1 MKHEM
6 STLHATQ
13 TYKVLYGEGTEGKEG
28 ERPVS
33 RRANTRKH
41 TDKGINF
48 MGRDGKQNVEAS
60 IQQIV

>member
-1 MKHEM
+1 MER
-6 STLHATQ
+6 AR
-13 TYKVLYGEGTEGKEG
+13 GGEG

-33 RRANTRKH
+33 RRANTHKH